1 MIKLLLTSLSG
12 LAAITLLGMAHAQT
26 PSQAKAT
33 FINTQGTDIGLAKLT
48 ETPHGVLIEF
58 SIKSIPAGE
67 HGFHIHQ
74 TGSCKTPDFKSAG
87 GHYKPRKHKH
97 GFMVPE
103 GYHAGDMPNQF
114 AGEGKILQGQVFN
127 PHVTLR
133 KGEATL
139 LDADGSALVVHAG
152 PDDYESQP
160 SGAAGGRIACAII
173 EKP

>member
-1 MIKLLLTSLSG
+1 MIKPLQTPLSG
-12 LAAITLLGMAHAQT
+12 LAAVMLLGTVHAQT
-26 PSQAKAT
+26 PSQAQAT
-33 FINTQGTDIGLAKLT
+33 FINPEGTEIGVAKLS

-58 SIKSIPAGE
+58 STKGIPAGK

-87 GHYKPRKHKH
+87 GHYKPREHKH
-97 GFMVPE
+97 GFKVSE

-114 AGEGKILQGQVFN
+114 AGEGKTLQGQVFN
-127 PHVTLR
+127 PHVTLS

-139 LDADGSALVVHAG
+139 LDEDGSALVVHAG

-160 SGAAGGRIACAII
+160 SGAAGGRIACAVI